1 MISFAILNHF
11 FGLPEHEISGKLER
25 GEKVTVEEA
34 NEMMAVI
41 RELMAENHSLYRQLS
56 HAIGKINSVPR
67 EKQAN
72 DNPRIAELEE
82 FIRNVYELIVG
93 FSWSDGNGPIQFDDV
108 TLYDIRREYGDL
120 KRTVHALRAKVR
132 ELEGTK

>member
-1 MISFAILNHF
+1 MISFATLDHF
-11 FGLPEHEISGKLER
+11 FGLPEREIQSKLER

-41 RELMAENHSLYRQLS
+41 RELMAENHSLRRQIS
-56 HAIGKINSVPR
+56 EAIGKINSIPQT
-67 EKQAN
+67 KTN
-72 DNPRIAELEE
+72 GNPRVTELEG

-93 FSWSDGNGPIQFDDV
+93 FSWSDGNGPIQFDDA